1 MDFYTQK
8 KLKWLSFINNDQIA
22 AGVSTRQGGF
32 SKTGYS
38 SLNLGL
44 NTADDREVI
53 LKNRDLFF
61 STISPS
67 MQVMHVNQTHS
78 AIVKNVD
85 DTFNIFSE
93 GDGLI
98 TTAKNKLL
106 CITIADCGSV
116 LFHNNNNTV
125 IAAIHCGWKGTKL
138 GIIQTVLDKLS
149 KYAHLEEVHAYV
161 GPMIRCSNYE
171 VGKEFLGYFGS
182 EYFKESNGSLFFDLN
197 KVIIST
203 LFRAKLAS
211 VTDCGFDTFSEPDLF
226 FSHRRDAGSG
236 RMCAFIGLK

>member
-8 KLKWLSFINNDQIA
+8 ELKWLSFIENDQIT

-32 SKTGYS
+32 SKIGYS

-44 NTADDREVI
+44 NTDDDREVI
-53 LKNRDLFF
+53 FKNRDLFF
-61 STISPS
+61 LTISPS

-85 DTFNIFSE
+85 DTFKIFSE

-106 CITIADCGSV
+106 CITIADCGSI
-116 LFHNNNNTV
+116 LFHDNKNTV

-138 GIIQTVLDKLS
+138 GIIQNALDELS
-149 KYAHLEEVHAYV
+149 KYVDLEDIHAYI
-161 GPMIRCSNYE
+161 GPMIRCSSYE
-171 VGKEFLGYFGS
+171 VGKEFLYYFGS
-182 EYFKESNGSLFFDLN
+182 EYFKENNGCLFFDLN
-197 KVIIST
+197 QVIIST
-203 LFRAKLAS
+203 LIRANLAS
-211 VTDCGFDTFSEPDLF
+211 VTDCGFDTFTEPDLF
-226 FSHRRDAGSG
+226 FSHRRDADSG